1 MRHGHGV
8 AARGAS
14 GLRITLVLLALA
26 ALLAL
31 GGCAARHGANN
42 TPAQTTTS
50 QQTGGQTTGG
60 ATSGSGSAAQQIED
74 ADQQVQNAM
83 QGVDNA
89 QNDANNADN
98 QSTPPNDV
106 P

>member
-1 MRHGHGV
+1 MRQGFGA

-14 GLRITLVLLALA
+14 WLRIALVLLALS

-42 TPAQTTTS
+42 TATQTTTS
-50 QQTGGQTTGG
+50 QQTGGQATGSNTGG
-60 ATSGSGSAAQQIED
+60 SSNATQQIED

-83 QGVDNA
+83 
-89 QNDANNADN
+89 
-98 QSTPPNDV
+98 
-106 P
+106 